1 MLNSY
6 PHNTDTLLYQIDV
19 FRLDIPGAD
28 ELSTHRSR
36 KLLTG
41 TVNKCIP
48 WIASDVFRFF
58 TSSQIIGTSLYSHDN
73 YKYDLI
79 ENRR

>member
-1 MLNSY
+1 VLNSY
-6 PHNTDTLLYQIDV
+6 PHNTDTLLYPIDV

-48 WIASDVFRFF
+48 WITSNVFRLFYK
-58 TSSQIIGTSLYSHDN
+58 SSNEWHITLLSW
-73 YKYDLI
+73 
-79 ENRR
+79 